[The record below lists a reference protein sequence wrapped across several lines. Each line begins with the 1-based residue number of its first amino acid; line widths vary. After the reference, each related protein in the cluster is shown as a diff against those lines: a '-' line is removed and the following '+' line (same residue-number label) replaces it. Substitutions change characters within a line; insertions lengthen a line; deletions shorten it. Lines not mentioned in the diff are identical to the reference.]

1 MLPHPSLAVRKT
13 SMAHVAFACPPLRGH
28 WEPTLALARTLAE
41 RGHRVSL
48 ITDAAD
54 VPAVETVA
62 IIDPGLP
69 AAGGLLET
77 VRRRAGI
84 FGTVRAMA
92 RRCDALCERL
102 PPLLEGLGVDLVV
115 ADQTEPAG
123 ALAAMRLGLPHASL
137 ACALPL
143 DREPGLPPPFVDW
156 QHHPDGS
163 RDWLYAGGHRVTDW
177 LMRPLSKIIRQRA
190 VAWGIDGVASLD
202 ATFSRRLQIFQLPQS
217 LDWQRSSPPPQAH
230 WVGPLRDGGPEPFG
244 LPDDALVDDG
254 RPLAFCSLGT
264 LQGFRAGLLRTIAQS
279 VAAAGF
285 RPVIAHAGLLSAVEA
300 AALPGDPIVAA
311 WLPQRALLAR
321 SGLAVVHGG
330 LNTVLDALAAGV
342 PLIVIPLAYE
352 QGAIAARVAAS
363 GAGLVV
369 HPGLSS
375 RGLPAAC
382 RRLRA
387 EPSFRQRAALLAH
400 DIATAGGSSKA
411 ADLIDEL
418 LSNALASRGFR
429 DQRASKGKLFSDPP

>member
-54 VPAVETVA
+54 LPAVETVTVV
-62 IIDPGLP
+62 DPGLP

-123 ALAAMRLGLPHASL
+123 ALAAMRLGLTHASL

-202 ATFSRRLQIFQLPQS
+202 ATFSRKLQIFQLPRHSTGSAARRRRRRIGWDRSGMAGRSRSGS
-217 LDWQRSSPPPQAH
+217 LTMRLSMMAGPSPSVRSARCRASAQASC
-230 WVGPLRDGGPEPFG
+230 
-244 LPDDALVDDG
+244 G
-254 RPLAFCSLGT
+254 RS
-264 LQGFRAGLLRTIAQS
+264 RK
-279 VAAAGF
+279 
-285 RPVIAHAGLLSAVEA
+285 
-300 AALPGDPIVAA
+300 
-311 WLPQRALLAR
+311 ALLQRGSGR
-321 SGLAVVHGG
+321 S
-330 LNTVLDALAAGV
+330 
-342 PLIVIPLAYE
+342 
-352 QGAIAARVAAS
+352 
-363 GAGLVV
+363 
-369 HPGLSS
+369 
-375 RGLPAAC
+375 
-382 RRLRA
+382 
-387 EPSFRQRAALLAH
+387 
-400 DIATAGGSSKA
+400 
-411 ADLIDEL
+411 
-418 LSNALASRGFR
+418 
-429 DQRASKGKLFSDPP
+429 